1 VCYILYTNSLLTAK
15 RGGVVELLHL
25 LVADYANLT
34 GDGKLNVMGIFNI
47 INAPSFPAKH
57 SEMYLI
63 SKLYASPA
71 EYGQTRKLTI
81 KLLNEDG
88 TQEVVN
94 FSHDFVVPT
103 GSGGKRVETNHI
115 VRLTDIIFPNA
126 GSYQFSVLVDN
137 DLKGTMAVELVKR

>member
-1 VCYILYTNSLLTAK
+1 M
-15 RGGVVELLHL
+15 ELLHL

-34 GDGKLNVMGIFNI
+34 RDGKLNVMGIFNI
-47 INAPSFPAKH
+47 IYAPAFPAKH

-88 TQEVVN
+88 TQELVN
-94 FSHDFVVPT
+94 FSHDFAIPT
-103 GSGGKRVETNHI
+103 GTGGKRVETNHI
-115 VRLTDIIFPNA
+115 IRLTDIIFPDT
-126 GSYQFSVLVDN
+126 GIYQFSVLVDN
-137 DLKGTMAVELVKR
+137 DLKGTVAVELVKQEIPGDR